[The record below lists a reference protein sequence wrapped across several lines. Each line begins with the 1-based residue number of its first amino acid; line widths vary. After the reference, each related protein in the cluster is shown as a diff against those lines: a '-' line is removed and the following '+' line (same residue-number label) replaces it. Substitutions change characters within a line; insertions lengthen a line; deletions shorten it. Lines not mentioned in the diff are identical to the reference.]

1 MAKEKAVIYLDDVR
15 SCWKIKTND
24 VWIDEFD
31 SEEEATTYALR
42 NGCKVEG
49 C

>member
-1 MAKEKAVIYLDDVR
+1 MKKLLAEVKEVR
-15 SCWKIKTND
+15 PGVWKIITKGEE
-24 VWIDEFD
+24 WIDEFEN
-31 SEEEATTYALR
+31 SEEATTYALR